1 MSTRFTRALILIVG
15 IIFLLEASRTK
26 RNITSFFWKWIER

>member
-26 RNITSFFWKWIER
+26 GNITSFFWKRIER